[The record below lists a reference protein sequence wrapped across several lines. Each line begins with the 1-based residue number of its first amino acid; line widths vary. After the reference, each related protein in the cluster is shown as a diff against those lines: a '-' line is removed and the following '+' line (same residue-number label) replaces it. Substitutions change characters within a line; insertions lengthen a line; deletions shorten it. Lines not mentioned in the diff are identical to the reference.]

1 MEVEEGPVIYDG
13 LLDEAVATVSY
24 GVLGVALLALGFVV
38 VDVLTPG
45 RLGHVIWTEG
55 GRGGAV
61 VLAAKLLGVGAI
73 VTTAIATSSDDLA
86 EGLLG
91 TAVFALIGLALSVVA
106 FFILDWITP
115 GKLGE
120 TLLSGGSTPHASCW
134 VVAATDLATAAI
146 VSAAIS

>member
-1 MEVEEGPVIYDG
+1 MIYDG
-13 LLDEAVATVSY
+13 LLDEVLATLAY
-24 GVLGVALLALGFVV
+24 GVLGVGLLALGFLV

-45 RLGHVIWTEG
+45 RLGHVIWTED
-55 GRGGAV
+55 GRGGAI
-61 VLAAKLLGVGAI
+61 VLAAKLLGIGAI

-91 TAVFALIGLALSVVA
+91 TAVFALVGLALSVVA

-115 GKLGE
+115 GRLGE

-146 VSAAIS
+146 VSAAVA

>member
-1 MEVEEGPVIYDG
+1 MTYDELLSEG
-13 LLDEAVATVSY
+13 LATLAY
-24 GVLGVALLALGFVV
+24 GMLGVGLLALGFLV

-45 RLGHVIWTEG
+45 RLGHVIWNEG

-61 VLAAKLLGVGAI
+61 VLAAKLLGIGAI

-86 EGLLG
+86 EGLLE
-91 TAVFALIGLALSVVA
+91 TAVFTLIGLALSVVA

-115 GKLGE
+115 GRLGE
-120 TLLSGGSTPHASCW
+120 TLLSGGSVPHASCW

-146 VSAAIS
+146 VSAAVS

>member
-1 MEVEEGPVIYDG
+1 VIYDG
-13 LLDEAVATVSY
+13 FLEEVLATLAY
-24 GVLGVALLALGFVV
+24 GLLGVALLALGFLV
-38 VDVLTPG
+38 VDLLTPG

-61 VLAAKLLGVGAI
+61 VLSAKLLGIGAI

-91 TAVFALIGLALSVVA
+91 TAVFGLLGLALSIVA
-106 FFILDWITP
+106 FFLLDWITP
-115 GKLGE
+115 GRLGE

-146 VSAAIS
+146 VAAAVS